1 MLSWSSQ
8 WIQHAALGW
17 VVYEI
22 TGSGTLLGAVMGARA
37 IPMILLTPVS
47 GVAADRYDRKRLIY
61 ASQGLAAAVTLAFG
75 AALAL
80 GMVSTWMLFAFTML
94 MGAANVT
101 DRPARF
107 STAFE
112 LVPRELA
119 VKAVALNTIGFS
131 MARVLGP
138 MLAGYLIAAFGGAG
152 TFFLQGVLYAASG
165 VMVLFVV
172 FPVRTS
178 HERTRSPWGDMADGL
193 HFAVTNPRIRV
204 LFLVGALPFFLLIP
218 VFGTLYPIYAKDE
231 FAAGPAGLG
240 LLLTAVGVGGTL
252 GGFIANALGRAE
264 RQGLLQAVWVM
275 VMGACIIGVAFSPSL
290 AIAVAFS
297 VVGGAA
303 EMAHASSNMAM
314 LQMSAPEAMRGR
326 ISSLLMLNP
335 ALISLGA
342 LIAGPLSD
350 ALGVRQASIVLAATA
365 MAAILILY
373 VSSPVLR
380 SLRHKGKNRNSPPAA
395 RSSTTWSPRAASSPS
410 TKCSTP
416 TATSA
421 RAATSA
427 RSASSCRAR
436 WRPRWSP
443 PPT

>member
-22 TGSGTLLGAVMGARA
+22 TGSGTLLGAVSGARS
-37 IPMILLTPVS
+37 IPMVLLTPVS
-47 GVAADRYDRKRLIY
+47 GVAADRYDRRRLMQ
-61 ASQGLAAAVTLAFG
+61 ASQGLAAAVSLAFG
-75 AALAL
+75 AALA
-80 GMVSTWMLFAFTML
+80 MDIVSTWMLFAFTML
-94 MGAANVT
+94 MGASNVM

-119 VKAVALNTIGFS
+119 VKAVGLNTIGFS
-131 MARVLGP
+131 MARVVGP

-152 TFFLQGVLYAASG
+152 SFFLQGVLYAASG
-165 VMVLFVV
+165 VMVLMVT
-172 FPVRTS
+172 FPVRS
-178 HERTRSPWGDMADGL
+178 AQRAERSAFSDMAEGLRFAAADPRTR
-193 HFAVTNPRIRV
+193 V
-204 LFLVGALPFFLLIP
+204 LLVVGAVPFFLLIP

-264 RQGLLQAVWVM
+264 RQGLIQVIWVM
-275 VMGACIIGVAFSPSL
+275 VMAASI
-290 AIAVAFS
+290 IAVAFS
-297 VVGGAA
+297 QSFGLAVAFSVIGGVA

-314 LQMSAPEAMRGR
+314 LQMAAPQAMRGR

-342 LIAGPLSD
+342 LLAGPLSD
-350 ALGVRQASIVLAATA
+350 ALGVRRASMVLAAAA
-365 MAAILILY
+365 MLTVALLY
-373 VSSPVLR
+373 VVSPVLR
-380 SLRHKGKNRNSPPAA
+380 SLRHK
-395 RSSTTWSPRAASSPS
+395 
-410 TKCSTP
+410 
-416 TATSA
+416 
-421 RAATSA
+421 
-427 RSASSCRAR
+427 
-436 WRPRWSP
+436 
-443 PPT
+443 